1 MDQGYNEIGIKW
13 DRNRV
18 DWDKDKDRIWNGIE
32 GEILDIGSS
41 TRVAIDLI

>member
-1 MDQGYNEIGIKW
+1 MGIGW
-13 DRNRV
+13 DMNRTN
-18 DWDKDKDRIWNGIE
+18 WDKDKDRIWNVIE